1 MNTSQFNTCVDQ
13 WADGLYRFAFGIVHA
28 KTQAQDVVQNSFL
41 KLWENRHKV
50 EPEKQK
56 SYLFTIAYHEAITT
70 LRKDRHSWD
79 NDLPITAMA
88 ENGEWDNITELLWS
102 ALDALP
108 EMWRSVIMLCDWE
121 GYSYGEIAEIMSLSL
136 PQVKI
141 TIYRARQSLKE
152 SLKNEYR
159 A

>member
-56 SYLFTIAYHEAITT
+56 SYLFTIAYHEAIST
-70 LRKDRHSWD
+70 LRKEHHSWD
-79 NDLPITAMA
+79 NDLPITAMV

-121 GYSYGEIAEIMSLSL
+121 GYSYVEIAEIMSLSL